1 MSVPQELAELRQQVA
16 ELQAWKQQV
25 ESVWQKIVE
34 VNDGAG

>member
-16 ELQAWKQQV
+16 ELQTWTQQV

-34 VNDGAG
+34 VNDGAD